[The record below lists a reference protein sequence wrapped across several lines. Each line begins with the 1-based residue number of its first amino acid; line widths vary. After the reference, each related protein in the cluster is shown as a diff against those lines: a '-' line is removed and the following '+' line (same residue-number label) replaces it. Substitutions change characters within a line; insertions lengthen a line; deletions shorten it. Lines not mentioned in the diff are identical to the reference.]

1 MQNAE
6 TFRLFVAVPLPEP
19 VKDEMEKVQSELR
32 RALPDDCVRWTR
44 RGQFHLTLRFLGD
57 VDAARLDALKAA
69 LQLACGAFPAIR
81 LQSERIGF
89 FPHLRFPKVIW
100 AWVHDA
106 AGQLPKLQ
114 SAIVSAVREF
124 TREAAE
130 GAFTGHVT
138 LGRCQRIKRPQAEIL
153 AALAHGMTER
163 RFGEWTAENVELI
176 RSELLPGGPRYT
188 VLAAAALG
196 SGRLDAS

>member
-6 TFRLFVAVPLPEP
+6 AFRLFIAIPLPEP
-19 VKDEMEKVQSELR
+19 VKDEIERAQTELR
-32 RALPDDCVRWTR
+32 RALPDDCVRWTK

-81 LQSERIGF
+81 LQAERIGF

-100 AWVHDA
+100 AWVHDEPGLLA
-106 AGQLPKLQ
+106 KLQ
-114 SAIVSAVREF
+114 AAIEAAAREF
-124 TREAAE
+124 THEAVE
-130 GAFTGHVT
+130 QTFTGHVT
-138 LGRCQRIKRPQAEIL
+138 LGRSQRIKRPQAEIL

-188 VLAAAALG
+188 VLAAAALE